1 MKLVLRFDSIS
12 AWAAAAWVNP
22 RPFPPRVLEVPSGT
36 RLGELLKLL
45 ELGDMEEELIMV
57 ADGASACRSDRL
69 EKSGTLLLLPV
80 ICGG

>member
-1 MKLVLRFDSIS
+1 MTTAGDKALIRVAVESRL
-12 AWAAAAWVNP
+12 P
-22 RPFPPRVLEVPSGT
+22 TRPFPPQVLEVPSGT